1 MMNDYSSLFIKD
13 AMDNLASCFDYAV
26 NFLGFDIDEF
36 TSFFLSSGYDSYF
49 YNLYPQYVSGIGGS
63 DAADRILEKCNL
75 DFFPRQYITP
85 SSRSKEYWAGWALA
99 YFQWHHNISFE
110 EIFSHTTITDIVNMY
125 HPYHEMDLEHFV
137 DRMAKICE
145 LDSKPTK
152 LKTIRKQKGFTQEK
166 LAIFAEMPLRTLQQY
181 EQRQKSI
188 NKASAETVYL
198 LAKALDVK
206 VEDILE

>member
-1 MMNDYSSLFIKD
+1 MIHAYSKYYANRAMIVLGSFLDIGVNVLNKDIEELWSLFMNSEYSKRFERGD
-13 AMDNLASCFDYAV
+13 PSV
-26 NFLGFDIDEF
+26 
-36 TSFFLSSGYDSYF
+36 
-49 YNLYPQYVSGIGGS
+49 VSGMTGTEIAVTLCGVEYEYDPKYYVMYS
-63 DAADRILEKCNL
+63 E
-75 DFFPRQYITP
+75 
-85 SSRSKEYWAGWALA
+85 EYWAGWALA

-198 LAKALDVK
+198 LAKALEVN

>member
-1 MMNDYSSLFIKD
+1 MIHAYSKYYANRAMIVLGSFLDIGVNVLNKDIEELWSLFMNSEYSKKFERGD
-13 AMDNLASCFDYAV
+13 PSV
-26 NFLGFDIDEF
+26 
-36 TSFFLSSGYDSYF
+36 
-49 YNLYPQYVSGIGGS
+49 VSGMTGTEIAVTLCGVEYEYDPKYFVGYF
-63 DAADRILEKCNL
+63 E
-75 DFFPRQYITP
+75 
-85 SSRSKEYWAGWALA
+85 EYWAGWALA
-99 YFQWHHNISFE
+99 YFQWHHNVSFK
-110 EIFSHTTITDIVNMY
+110 EIFSHITITDIVNMY

-166 LAIFAEMPLRTLQQY
+166 LAIFAEMSLRTLQQY